1 MNIKR
6 LNWRYIVGLVL
17 VLILSFVLEE
27 LGITTTDT
35 TTDTPAPA
43 PSNSQ
48 SAPSAS
54 ASQSAA
60 VYMTT
65 PYLQYPDVKADRTPP
80 PIYQALLADIAAAQE
95 RVDVA
100 VFDIDLPELRDALVQ
115 AAQRGVTVRLVFDDE
130 NLEDA
135 RVAELVG
142 DLDDAGIVT
151 RGDERSPF
159 MHSKFVVVDG
169 QIVWTGSW
177 NLTTN
182 CTYRNNNNML
192 RIVNPTMA
200 AVYHT
205 EVEQLMAGN
214 FGKSKESNAPHPTI
228 PIDDGSLTF
237 YFSPVDGINQHVVD
251 TINQA
256 KQSIS
261 FMAFSFTDDAIGQA
275 LIDAQARGV
284 TVSGVVE
291 RQSANGTGS
300 EYPVLVDAG
309 IDVLTDGNC
318 YIMHHKTIVVDE
330 RIVVTGSYNFTK
342 SAEQSND
349 ENLLIID
356 SPAFARE
363 YLAEYARVRQ
373 QAEQPT
379 QCGS

>member
-1 MNIKR
+1 MNTKR
-6 LNWRYIVGLVL
+6 LNWRYILGLV
-17 VLILSFVLEE
+17 VVVILSFVLEE
-27 LGITTTDT
+27 LGFTTTDT
-35 TTDTPAPA
+35 ATDTSAPVPSDSQPA
-43 PSNSQ
+43 PSQ
-48 SAPSAS
+48 
-54 ASQSAA
+54 SQSAA

-65 PYLQYPDVKADRTPP
+65 PYLRYPDVAADRTPP
-80 PIYQALLADIAAAQE
+80 PVYQALLADIAAAQQ

-100 VFDIDLPELRDALVQ
+100 VFDIDLPELRDALIE
-115 AAQRGVTVRLVFDDE
+115 AAQRGVTVRLAFDDE

-135 RVAELVG
+135 RVAALVG
-142 DLDDAGIVT
+142 DLEDAGVAT

-159 MHSKFVVVDG
+159 MHTKFVVVDG

-182 CTYRNNNNML
+182 GTYRNNNNML
-192 RIVNPTMA
+192 RIVNTSMA
-200 AVYHT
+200 AAYHA
-205 EVEQLMAGN
+205 EVDQLMAGK
-214 FGKSKESNAPHPTI
+214 FGKGKESNAPHPTI
-228 PIDDGSLTF
+228 PVDDGSLTF

-256 KQSIS
+256 KQSIV

-284 TVSGVVE
+284 SVSGVVE

-300 EYPVLVDAG
+300 EFPILTDAG

-330 RIVVTGSYNFTK
+330 QVVVTGSYNFTK

-363 YLAEYARVRQ
+363 YTAEYARIRQ